1 MKMDSENKKTKSECD
16 RYRDAEQ
23 SWKETKEFLLNNC
36 SFDDI
41 VRAFDLADEGFAGVL
56 FKNDHFAVCGE
67 YWNRAKNRM
76 NLFNKVAPEALIS
89 IYFDEEEAWIKEDK
103 IYDNIDLYNAVEKIV
118 STGDRLFLEKT
129 VKSQQTAYM
138 IDISFVKD
146 AVFSD
151 LNTWKKPSEADWQL
165 FEEFVRDKL
174 MSIAK
179 ECGLFIDR
187 LFIPERKNRLEF
199 SFHTVF
205 RLPNDPNEN
214 ALHHLIVYIR
224 CPDRVGVGGMYKF
237 GDWIENRFKQLGYPE
252 VYDVRSHEYYP
263 VMLGDFFDCRE
274 REKAEK
280 SLRSAFERALSPK
293 TEPFYHKIDS
303 FSSRDVPLEEP
314 PLTHSEFKKS
324 DILVERSIER
334 LRKLTDNETTLTL
347 FEKMYK
353 SEDARKSILKY
364 SEDWLSAR
372 IVDEDVFGF
381 DYDVVYPGDKR
392 YDSILDSYEKNEEY
406 FDFSNDPGIV
416 MACEETE
423 NGKVFLVYYLLT

>member
-1 MKMDSENKKTKSECD
+1 MDSDNKKEKSEYEIC
-16 RYRDAEQ
+16 RDAEP
-23 SWKETKEFLLNNC
+23 SWKEARQFLLNVITV
-36 SFDDI
+36 DDI
-41 VRAFDLADEGFAGVL
+41 VCEYSSDDENDDALL
-56 FKNDHFAVCGE
+56 FKNEHFSVVGY
-67 YWNRAKNRM
+67 YWNRAKENM
-76 NLFNKVAPEALIS
+76 NLFNKVVPEAKIILC
-89 IYFDEEEAWIKEDK
+89 FDDVEWESEEK
-103 IYDNIDLYNAVEKIV
+103 IYDNIDFYNAVEKIV

-129 VKSQQTAYM
+129 FKSQPTAYM

-151 LNTWKKPSEADWQL
+151 LNKWKKPSEADWQL
-165 FEEFVRDKL
+165 FDEFVRDKL

-179 ECGLFIDR
+179 ECGLSIDR

-205 RLPNDPNEN
+205 RLPNDPYEN
-214 ALHHLIVYIR
+214 APHHLIVYIR

-274 REKAEK
+274 REKAEN
-280 SLRSAFERALSPK
+280 SLRAAFERALSPK
-293 TEPFYHKIDS
+293 TEPLYHKIDS

-314 PLTHSEFKKS
+314 PLTHSEFEKS

-353 SEDARKSILKY
+353 SEDARKSMFKY

-381 DYDVVYPGDKR
+381 DYDVVYPGDQR

-406 FDFSNDPGIV
+406 FDFYDDPGIV

-423 NGKVFLVYYLLT
+423 NGKVFLVYHLLT